1 MSNENQ
7 IGTLEE
13 MTEESFLKRPHQ
25 ATEAIEEYLLNLKED
40 NTEKEASLNNRLTK
54 DSKYLNQFKVAITHT
69 SLMIFLMS
77 IKAASIAN
85 TSIQSDD
92 LEQDEVQEVISQIQI
107 DFDKYVREFL
117 MFARQ
122 DDKEVYD
129 MRLYYIDGLTGEQ
142 LGLDKINTD
151 MYDSKAE
158 RDLAQK
164 RADLQKVKYDELRV
178 ALQNQY
184 KETKIHLQ

>member
-13 MTEESFLKRPHQ
+13 MTKESFLKRPEQ
-25 ATEAIEEYLLNLKED
+25 SMEAIEEYLLNLKEENPQKAD
-40 NTEKEASLNNRLTK
+40 LLTVK
-54 DSKYLNQFKVAITHT
+54 TTKNKNYLEQFKVAITHT
-69 SLMIFLMS
+69 SLMVFLMS

-85 TSIQSDD
+85 ASVQS
-92 LEQDEVQEVISQIQI
+92 ENEVQDDVQNVISQIQI

-122 DDKEVYD
+122 DDKDIYE

-142 LGLDKINTD
+142 LGLDKINED
-151 MYDSKAE
+151 MYESRTE
-158 RDLAQK
+158 RDIAQQ
-164 RADLQKVKYDELRV
+164 RANLQKNKYDELR
-178 ALQNQY
+178 ASLLKQY
-184 KETKIHLQ
+184 KETKIHLE

>member
-1 MSNENQ
+1 MNNENQ

-25 ATEAIEEYLLNLKED
+25 ATEAIEEYLLNLKEE
-40 NTEKEASLNNRLTK
+40 NPEKEVLLNTKLTK
-54 DSKYLNQFKVAITHT
+54 DAKYLNQFKVAITHT

-85 TSIQSDD
+85 AAVQSDE

-107 DFDKYVREFL
+107 DFDKYVREFS

-122 DDKEVYD
+122 DDKDIYD

-142 LGLDKINTD
+142 LGLDKINPD
-151 MYDSKAE
+151 MYESKSERAIAE
-158 RDLAQK
+158 K
-164 RADLQKVKYDELRV
+164 RAEVQRAKYDELRV
-178 ALQNQY
+178 ALQKQY
-184 KETKIHLQ
+184 KETKIHFQ

>member
-1 MSNENQ
+1 MNNENQ

-40 NTEKEASLNNRLTK
+40 HPEKEVLLNTKLTK
-54 DSKYLNQFKVAITHT
+54 DAKYLNQFKVAITHT
-69 SLMIFLMS
+69 SLMVFLMS

-85 TSIQSDD
+85 AAVQSEE
-92 LEQDEVQEVISQIQI
+92 LAQDEVQEVISQIQI
-107 DFDKYVREFL
+107 DFDKYVREFS

-122 DDKEVYD
+122 DDKDVYE

-142 LGLDKINTD
+142 LGLDKINPD
-151 MYDSKAE
+151 LYESKTERTIAE
-158 RDLAQK
+158 K
-164 RADLQKVKYDELRV
+164 RAELQKVKYDELRV
-178 ALQNQY
+178 ALLTHY
-184 KETKIHLQ
+184 KDTKIHLQ